1 MDRASLAESKLNR
14 AFDTME
20 TIQESETETGRVIC
34 PRSLHGLDDLPLAEG
49 YKLHFVTP
57 EELQANGGVCA
68 QCRARIIK
76 FNRRDRVVKDDC
88 PDHIGEHIEFDRP
101 DFAPDTD
108 GGFSP
113 EDGAV
118 PAVEFSFDEIDAL
131 LGTIH
136 KTPRDARKQ
145 AAELFRQIM
154 AWCFAGNPPLQ
165 TALVKVVSV
174 TAGLRPELLGDRTL
188 EELAKKIGVT
198 KQAMSK
204 SMLTFG
210 DEFNF
215 HFTRGRSQKARE
227 NMAAAMTG
235 NQHRRRKQT
244 EPEK

>member
-1 MDRASLAESKLNR
+1 
-14 AFDTME
+14 ME

-34 PRSLHGLDDLPLAEG
+34 PRSLQGLDDLPLAEG

-76 FNRRDRVVKDDC
+76 FNRAARVVNDDC
-88 PDHIGEHIEFDRP
+88 PDHIGEHL
-101 DFAPDTD
+101 DFHRRDVAPDTAC
-108 GGFSP
+108 GFSH

-118 PAVEFSFDEIDAL
+118 PAVEFSFEEVDTL

-136 KTPRDARKQ
+136 ETPPAARAQ

-154 AWCFAGNPPLQ
+154 AWCFAGNPPLR

-174 TAGLRPELLGDRTL
+174 TAGLRPELLGDRTMQ
-188 EELAKKIGVT
+188 ELATEIGVT

-215 HFTRGRSQKARE
+215 HFTRGRSPQARE
-227 NMAAAMTG
+227 KMSAAMMG
-235 NQHRRRKQT
+235 NDHRRRKQT